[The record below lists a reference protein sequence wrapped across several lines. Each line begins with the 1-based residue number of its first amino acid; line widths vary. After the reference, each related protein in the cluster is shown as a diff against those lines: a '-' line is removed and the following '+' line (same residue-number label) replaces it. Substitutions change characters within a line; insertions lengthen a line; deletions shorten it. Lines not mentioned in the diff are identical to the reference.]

1 MKKTIMSSA
10 IATVLAATGLM
21 TTATWASDRE
31 IYQKGGEGSV
41 AVMLTLDL
49 SRTMS
54 SSFGTIDDG
63 FSDYYG
69 CTQSVRKKEIKIG
82 DTTIETNYCYYTDDI
97 LDFNGL
103 FKKKKFPSYREYVNQ
118 TCEKIEHD
126 TIIGRE
132 NNRYH
137 CYSRL
142 VRTQMALIGLI

>member
-1 MKKTIMSSA
+1 MKKTRMSSA

-69 CTQSVRKKEIKIG
+69 CTQSVRKKE
-82 DTTIETNYCYYTDDI
+82 
-97 LDFNGL
+97 
-103 FKKKKFPSYREYVNQ
+103 
-118 TCEKIEHD
+118 
-126 TIIGRE
+126 
-132 NNRYH
+132 
-137 CYSRL
+137 RL
-142 VRTQMALIGLI
+142 VTLLLRRITVITQMIFWTSMVSF